1 MDNLFFTPPPP
12 LKNKRNVTVLDRN
25 QAEQGGTGGSDPQL
39 LGSGLQFITRI
50 SSYSQLFSSWPTITN
65 HAVAYIWIFKIAL
78 ILLSGGPEVQTLL
91 SSDATC
97 NVIVRYGCWFWSCQA
112 LYCSC
117 PPDNLPSFPMSKGC
131 YQWSNWCYPQE
142 TWGRRQYIW

>member
-65 HAVAYIWIFKIAL
+65 HAVAYI
-78 ILLSGGPEVQTLL
+78 
-91 SSDATC
+91 
-97 NVIVRYGCWFWSCQA
+97 
-112 LYCSC
+112 
-117 PPDNLPSFPMSKGC
+117 
-131 YQWSNWCYPQE
+131 
-142 TWGRRQYIW
+142 